1 MEQMSFRRFLAV
13 LFVWFFAAIAGL
25 TVAVVAVGALG
36 LWVAVGAVAG
46 LGTTIVGGWLGQLL
60 FATDL
65 DALAARKTAARRSAP
80 GGRGDMS

>member
-13 LFVWFFAAIAGL
+13 VFVWFFAAIVGL
-25 TVAVVAVGALG
+25 TVALVAVGALG

-46 LGTTIVGGWLGQLL
+46 LGTTLVGGWLGQLL

-65 DALAARKTAARRSAP
+65 DALAARKAASRRAAP
-80 GGRGDMS
+80 AKRGDMS

>member
-1 MEQMSFRRFLAV
+1 MQDMSFRRFLAV
-13 LFVWFFAAIAGL
+13 LFVWLFAAIAGL
-25 TVAVVAVGALG
+25 TVALVAVGALG

-65 DALAARKTAARRSAP
+65 DALAARKAAARQAT
-80 GGRGDMS
+80 GGRRGDMS